1 MDKMILRSECPLRN
15 VDRYAVAHYT
25 KGEGLCLTPV
35 DCIMPLKP
43 GMEYI
48 DKSNERAKKEK
59 SEEEDAE
66 EGLQNLL
73 PELFFYVFETR
84 KGLCCRYVFL
94 CFQSIIK
101 LFKRF

>member
-1 MDKMILRSECPLRN
+1 
-15 VDRYAVAHYT
+15 
-25 KGEGLCLTPV
+25 
-35 DCIMPLKP
+35 MPLKP

-59 SEEEDAE
+59 KSEEEDAE

-73 PELFFYVFETR
+73 PELCFYVFGTG

-94 CFQSIIK
+94 CFQSIKYHKVIQEI
-101 LFKRF
+101 LRNEPSIVTL